1 MPDQAEGTAAWLWPQ
16 TQRLGLSLRIQ
27 PLGARLR
34 MVQKSLSAGVEVEP
48 FSARDADKAANLW
61 PQTQRLDLSLA
72 LRIQLL
78 R

>member
-16 TQRLGLSLRIQ
+16 TQRLGLPLRIQ

-48 FSARDADKAANLW
+48 FSAVPCQSTRKPESSQGNQELI
-61 PQTQRLDLSLA
+61 SSS
-72 LRIQLL
+72 
-78 R
+78 

>member
-16 TQRLGLSLRIQ
+16 TQRLGLPLRIQ

-48 FSARDADKAANLW
+48 FSAV
-61 PQTQRLDLSLA
+61 PCQSG
-72 LRIQLL
+72 
-78 R
+78 